1 MNVMNITINTDVL
14 QDYHLSLGDF
24 STTTFYATASARPRI
39 LLVSGLALAF
49 GLTVLSSGL
58 LL

>member
-1 MNVMNITINTDVL
+1 MNITINTDVL

-49 GLTVLSSGL
+49 GLTVLSSGFL
-58 LL
+58 L